1 MATITRFHCERLWKK
16 IPIKKSKTQEFRTSV
31 LTTVCSLRLKYSH
44 NQRNYKIIKYIFYL
58 CKFYNWEH
66 MLPLQYCWQTETQPC
81 FIVFSP
87 LGLLDFHIWARVS
100 KWLVQL
106 YLKCLYTFTRK
117 EMGDVY
123 KIIPASHFFFKIIYS
138 TNRLTKGSNSGP
150 PSPPDLNLRI
160 EDVSFFLLAGGG
172 GDDTVDSDKIIIRY
186 YK

>member
-1 MATITRFHCERLWKK
+1 MKKK

-100 KWLVQL
+100 KWLKQL

-160 EDVSFFLLAGGG
+160 EDVSFFLLAGGVG
-172 GDDTVDSDKIIIRY
+172 DTVDSDKIIIRY

>member
-1 MATITRFHCERLWKK
+1 MATITRFHCKRLWWIK

-31 LTTVCSLRLKYSH
+31 LTTVCSLRLKHSH

-81 FIVFSP
+81 FIVYSP

-150 PSPPDLNLRI
+150 LPPPLRI

-172 GDDTVDSDKIIIRY
+172 GDTVDSDKIIIRY

>member
-1 MATITRFHCERLWKK
+1 MKK
-16 IPIKKSKTQEFRTSV
+16 KYPSKSQRHRNFE
-31 LTTVCSLRLKYSH
+31 TVCSLRLKHSH
-44 NQRNYKIIKYIFYL
+44 NQRNYIIIKYIFYL

-81 FIVFSP
+81 FIVFFSFGTSR
-87 LGLLDFHIWARVS
+87 LSYLS
-100 KWLVQL
+100 KGIKVIGATLQ

-150 PSPPDLNLRI
+150 LPPPLP
-160 EDVSFFLLAGGG
+160 
-172 GDDTVDSDKIIIRY
+172 T
-186 YK
+186 

>member
-31 LTTVCSLRLKYSH
+31 LTTVCSLRLKHSH

-87 LGLLDFHIWARVS
+87 LGPLDFHIWARVS

-172 GDDTVDSDKIIIRY
+172 GDTVDSDKIIIRY

>member
-31 LTTVCSLRLKYSH
+31 LTTVCSFRLKYSH

-150 PSPPDLNLRI
+150 LPLPSRLKPQDWGCQLLPVGRWWWWYSRLRQ
-160 EDVSFFLLAGGG
+160 DYNQVL
-172 GDDTVDSDKIIIRY
+172 
-186 YK
+186 

>member
-1 MATITRFHCERLWKK
+1 M
-16 IPIKKSKTQEFRTSV
+16 
-31 LTTVCSLRLKYSH
+31 
-44 NQRNYKIIKYIFYL
+44 
-58 CKFYNWEH
+58 
-66 MLPLQYCWQTETQPC
+66 
-81 FIVFSP
+81 
-87 LGLLDFHIWARVS
+87 
-100 KWLVQL
+100 VQL

-150 PSPPDLNLRI
+150 PLSPPDLNLRI

-172 GDDTVDSDKIIIRY
+172 GDTVDSDKIIIRY